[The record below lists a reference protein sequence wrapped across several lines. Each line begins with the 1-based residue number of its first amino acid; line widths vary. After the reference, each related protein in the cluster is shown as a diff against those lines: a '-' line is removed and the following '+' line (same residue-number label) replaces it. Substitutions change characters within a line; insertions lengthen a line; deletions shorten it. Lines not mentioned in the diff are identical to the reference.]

1 MSRASPS
8 RPNWAPTACQRL
20 RDVMELGTW
29 YPAETLVTIG
39 GRRFA
44 ARLFEISRGADRAP
58 ALAYDCVEV
67 AAGAYRYRLREYR
80 VDEARP
86 KPRKVVARLRIE
98 ELARENIELRRRL
111 AHAGVAP

>member
-44 ARLFEISRGADRAP
+44 ARLFDISRGTDRAP

-67 AAGAYRYRLREYR
+67 AGHFRYRLREYR
-80 VDEARP
+80 ADEARP
-86 KPRKVVARLRIE
+86 KPRKAVARLRIE

-111 AHAGVAP
+111 AQVEAQP